1 MPEITDSDIKA
12 AMLFK
17 LYKLAKWGGS
27 PTAFDNLKK
36 GFKPQELSK
45 KGLKRVED
53 NAEDLIKE
61 GLILPKTTGYGLQ
74 VSLNP
79 KMHIQIE
86 REIREYVS
94 ERPYRASDRSDP

>member
-12 AMLFK
+12 AILFK

-27 PTAFDNLKK
+27 HTSFDNLKK
-36 GFKPQELSK
+36 GFKPQELGK

-53 NAEDLIKE
+53 CAEDLIKE
-61 GLILPKTTGYGLQ
+61 GLILPKTTGYGQ

-79 KMHIQIE
+79 RMHNEIE
-86 REIREYVS
+86 RIIREYL
-94 ERPYRASDRSDP
+94 ERKGF

>member
-12 AMLFK
+12 AVLFK

-27 PTAFDNLKK
+27 HTAFDNLKK
-36 GFKPQELSK
+36 GFKPQELGK

-61 GLILPKTTGYGLQ
+61 GLILPKITGYGLQ

-86 REIREYVS
+86 RVIREYLS
-94 ERPYRASDRSDP
+94 RKGF

>member
-12 AMLFK
+12 AILFK

-27 PTAFDNLKK
+27 HTAFDNLKK
-36 GFKPQELSK
+36 GFKPQELGK

-53 NAEDLIKE
+53 CAEDLIKE

-79 KMHIQIE
+79 RMHNEIE
-86 REIREYVS
+86 RIIREYL
-94 ERPYRASDRSDP
+94 ERKGF